1 MSTEEIQAIVRR
13 WIDEV
18 WKKGDLDAVDEIFAA
33 DLVFHY
39 AGTQGEPDREGYK
52 EAVTG
57 LVAPFADVHAA
68 VEDMIA
74 EGDKVVLRWTWG
86 GTHTGEFWGIP
97 PTGAQAM
104 VTGIS
109 ILHIEGGKIVEEW
122 GEMDNMGLMAQL
134 GVEMG

>member
-1 MSTEEIQAIVRR
+1 MSTEEIRGIIRC

-18 WKKGDLDAVDEIFAA
+18 WKKGDLDAVNEIFAA
-33 DLVFHY
+33 DFVFHY
-39 AGTQGEPDREGYK
+39 AGTQGKPDREGYK
-52 EAVTG
+52 EAVTD

-68 VEDMIA
+68 VEDVIM

-97 PTGAQAM
+97 PTGRQVA

-109 ILHIEGGKIVEEW
+109 ILRIVGGKIVEEW

-134 GVEMG
+134 GVE

>member
-1 MSTEEIQAIVRR
+1 MSTEEIKAIVRR

-33 DLVFHY
+33 DFVFHY
-39 AGTQGEPDREGYK
+39 AGTQGEPDREGYE

-68 VEDMIA
+68 VEDVIT

-97 PTGAQAM
+97 PTGVQAT

-109 ILHIEGGKIVEEW
+109 ILRIEGGKIVEEW

-134 GVEMG
+134 GVE

>member
-1 MSTEEIQAIVRR
+1 
-13 WIDEV
+13 
-18 WKKGDLDAVDEIFAA
+18 
-33 DLVFHY
+33 
-39 AGTQGEPDREGYK
+39 
-52 EAVTG
+52 VTG

-68 VEDMIA
+68 VEDMIT

-86 GTHTGEFWGIP
+86 GTHTGEFWGVP
-97 PTGAQAM
+97 PTGMQVT

-109 ILHIEGGKIVEEW
+109 ILRIEGGKIVEEW